1 MAGHEVRDVSP
12 ASELEAHA
20 AAAESFLR
28 SIANRHRLMVLC
40 SLVEGEISAGELS
53 RRLGLTQSN
62 LSRHLGTLREEGLVA
77 TRREATT
84 IYYRIASDRVRTILQ
99 TLHGMFC
106 AGPDGVSTQSATPAR
121 VATASVPSAK
131 PGGSGAFCE
140 AACQSVR
147 RIAAAGSGRP
157 IR

>member
-1 MAGHEVRDVSP
+1 M
-12 ASELEAHA
+12 EAHA
-20 AAAESFLR
+20 AAAEAFLR

-40 SLVEGEISAGELS
+40 TLIEGEVSAGDLS

-99 TLHGMFC
+99 VLYDMFC
-106 AGPDGVSTQSATPAR
+106 AG
-121 VATASVPSAK
+121 K
-131 PGGSGAFCE
+131 PGC
-140 AACQSVR
+140 
-147 RIAAAGSGRP
+147 
-157 IR
+157 

>member
-1 MAGHEVRDVSP
+1 MVQQDVVEADA

-20 AAAESFLR
+20 VEAESFLR

-40 SLVEGEISAGELS
+40 ALAEGEISAGELS

-84 IYYRIASDRVRTILQ
+84 IHYRIASDRVRTILQ
-99 TLHGMFC
+99 TLHVMFC
-106 AGPDGVSTQSATPAR
+106 
-121 VATASVPSAK
+121 
-131 PGGSGAFCE
+131 GGS
-140 AACQSVR
+140 
-147 RIAAAGSGRP
+147 AGG
-157 IR
+157 

>member
-1 MAGHEVRDVSP
+1 MEEGWMVKRNVIELPP
-12 ASELEAHA
+12 ASDLEEHA
-20 AAAESFLR
+20 VAAESFLR

-99 TLHGMFC
+99 TLHSMFC
-106 AGPDGVSTQSATPAR
+106 AGRRGAR
-121 VATASVPSAK
+121 
-131 PGGSGAFCE
+131 
-140 AACQSVR
+140 
-147 RIAAAGSGRP
+147 
-157 IR
+157 

>member
-1 MAGHEVRDVSP
+1 MAKQDVIELP
-12 ASELEAHA
+12 PTAELEAHA

-40 SLVEGEISAGELS
+40 SLIEGEISAGELS

-99 TLHGMFC
+99 MLHGMFC
-106 AGPDGVSTQSATPAR
+106 AGPGI
-121 VATASVPSAK
+121 
-131 PGGSGAFCE
+131 C
-140 AACQSVR
+140 
-147 RIAAAGSGRP
+147 
-157 IR
+157 